1 MHNPRRIAVAQ
12 RKGGVGKTTIAVSL
26 AAELAHRG
34 MQVTLIDADSLC
46 SASQW
51 AELGRLNFP
60 VRQIALASSQSVKA
74 WVTSVGTVRSDYVVI
89 DTPPSEAAL
98 GAALAIAN
106 VVIIPCTPSGLDLE
120 ATIKT
125 LEHVELVRARR
136 TERLHVILA
145 PNRVD
150 KRTLEGKQLV
160 EELGGFGEIVAEPI
174 GSRSAFVRS
183 FFFGRSI
190 GMIDPRGSG
199 VQEVRS
205 LSDLVVKCLD
215 EKAVASVRPRS

>member
-1 MHNPRRIAVAQ
+1 
-12 RKGGVGKTTIAVSL
+12 
-26 AAELAHRG
+26 
-34 MQVTLIDADSLC
+34 LC

-51 AELGRLNFP
+51 AELGKLNFP
-60 VRQIALASSQSVKA
+60 VQPIALSSSQSVKA
-74 WVTSVGTVRSDYVVI
+74 WVSSVGLVRSDYVVI

-125 LEHVELVRARR
+125 LEHVQLVRARR
-136 TERLHVILA
+136 TQPLHVILA

-150 KRTLEGKQLV
+150 RRTLEGKQLA
-160 EELGGFGEIVAEPI
+160 EELGRFGEIVTEPI

-190 GMIDPRGSG
+190 GMLDPRGPG
-199 VQEVRS
+199 VQEVRH
-205 LSDLVVKCLD
+205 LLDLVLRCLN
-215 EKAVASVRPRS
+215 EKAVASARPKS